1 MTGLRW
7 PAAIVTALLGI
18 ASAGSAQQN
27 APAAPGS
34 GSGEQSP
41 ASETLNFAVEWR
53 LIPAGTAKLTWTPL
67 PSSAISASEA
77 QLHLES
83 AGLVS
88 RLFHVNDDY
97 TSMLGQNFCGQNT
110 FMAAHEGNRS
120 RETRVTYD
128 QLERKARYTEK
139 DLVKN
144 STTTHEVDIPAC
156 THDVL
161 GGLMVLRM
169 LRIEPGKTVQIPVS
183 DGKKVAQVKIE
194 SQRREEIST
203 PSGMR
208 KTIRYEI
215 FLFDNVLYKRSG
227 HLHIWLTDDNLRLP
241 VQLQVHLQF
250 AIGTITFRLEKPEK
264 S

>member
-1 MTGLRW
+1 
-7 PAAIVTALLGI
+7 
-18 ASAGSAQQN
+18 
-27 APAAPGS
+27 
-34 GSGEQSP
+34 
-41 ASETLNFAVEWR
+41 
-53 LIPAGTAKLTWTPL
+53 
-67 PSSAISASEA
+67 
-77 QLHLES
+77 
-83 AGLVS
+83 
-88 RLFHVNDDY
+88 
-97 TSMLGQNFCGQNT
+97 MLGQNFCGQNT

-120 RETRVTYD
+120 RETRVTFD
-128 QLERKARYTEK
+128 QQERKAHYSEK

-144 STTTHEVDIPAC
+144 STTTHEVDIPSC

-194 SQRREEIST
+194 SQRREEINT
-203 PSGMR
+203 AWGMQ

-215 FLFDNVLYKRSG
+215 FVFDNVLYKRSG

-250 AIGTITFRLEKPEK
+250 AIGTITFKLEKQEK